1 MTNKEGI
8 MNMILPW
15 VAMCCAFCSGY
26 ASVSSTTNN
35 MSAQP
40 EILYNTL
47 TPTDEELHLLGELL
61 SKTFDDG
68 FQLTDLVIIVEGIN
82 QYLENHYLLSLS
94 DKRDAAIKVINH
106 IIDIT
111 DTPSLPDFYFD
122 PIFKAFVP
130 KLVAIMYPANK
141 AQHTDYIISGIPS
154 LEDAER
160 ALNGFFSQLSDGFT
174 LDDIPPCISY
184 VTNFASAYVE
194 LSTEEKAFAAK
205 ALLARVIDETDTPYL
220 PDFIFDDIFKN
231 LGNHII
237 DYLVKNHI
245 IQ

>member
-1 MTNKEGI
+1 
-8 MNMILPW
+8 MNILIPW
-15 VAMCCAFCSGY
+15 VAVCCVFCSGY
-26 ASVSSTTNN
+26 ADIPAATNN
-35 MSAQP
+35 MSIKSEVSFKA
-40 EILYNTL
+40 L
-47 TPTDEELHLLGELL
+47 TPTDEELLLLAGHL

-68 FQLTDLVIIVEGIN
+68 FQLTDLVIVVEGIN
-82 QYLENHYLLSLS
+82 QYLDNRYQLSLS
-94 DKRDAAIKVINH
+94 DKRDAAIQVINH
-106 IIDIT
+106 IIDMT

-130 KLVAIMYPANK
+130 KLVAIMYPLHQPPRK
-141 AQHTDYIISGIPS
+141 DYILSGIPS
-154 LEDAER
+154 LEDVER
-160 ALNGFFSQLSDGFT
+160 AINGFFSQLSDGFT
-174 LDDIPPCISY
+174 LDDIPLCISY

-205 ALLARVIDETDTPYL
+205 ALLSRVIDETDTPYL

-245 IQ
+245 LQ